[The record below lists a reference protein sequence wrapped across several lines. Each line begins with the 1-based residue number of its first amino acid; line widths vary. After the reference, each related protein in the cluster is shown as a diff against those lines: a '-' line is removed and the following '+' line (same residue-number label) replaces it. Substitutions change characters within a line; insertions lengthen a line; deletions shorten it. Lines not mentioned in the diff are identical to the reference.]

1 MGKNTVRFIAVLI
14 FFNALSAFAAAPAEA
29 PRMEKEELKRRL
41 GEKEIVVID
50 VRTQGDWE
58 KSDFKIRGA
67 AREDPQDAATWAG
80 KYAKAKTIVLYC
92 S

>member
-1 MGKNTVRFIAVLI
+1 MGKNIVRFFAVLVI
-14 FFNALSAFAAAPAEA
+14 FNALSAFAAAPAEA

-67 AREDPQDAATWAG
+67 AREEPQDTASWAG
-80 KYAKAKTIVLYC
+80 KYAKDKTIVLYC